1 AVWSSLEHYASSGQ
15 LNARLCTALSPV
27 IKDDKDGIVPDLVKK
42 AVVAKLEQIE
52 AAKTP
57 VVTSIPQQGLPAR
70 ASIPTQGNQV
80 SYSRIQ
86 GPLSDFDA
94 AMKALDRFHELGNA
108 ELELLEPHRSRMT
121 YVELSTA
128 ICKMS
133 YAVDSETRK
142 EWHEASEKRRRDP
155 LGLDEIVE
163 WDFDSLATESE
174 RVNNNDWMEE
184 FLQGL

>member
-1 AVWSSLEHYASSGQ
+1 ME
-15 LNARLCTALSPV
+15 
-27 IKDDKDGIVPDLVKK
+27 
-42 AVVAKLEQIE
+42 
-52 AAKTP
+52 
-57 VVTSIPQQGLPAR
+57 
-70 ASIPTQGNQV
+70 
-80 SYSRIQ
+80 
-86 GPLSDFDA
+86 
-94 AMKALDRFHELGNA
+94 ALDRFRELGNA

-128 ICKMS
+128 ICKS

-163 WDFDSLATESE
+163 WDLDSLATESE
-174 RVNNNDWMEE
+174 LVNNNDWMEE